1 MLSAI
6 AASTGREGTSTK
18 PRVARASVMLWAS
31 VNAVIVLISIQGPRH
46 DEQQAEHEQQVIDAE
61 QDVLDAQGEVAQ
73 GGLPERA
80 GARLQRMQ
88 RHLDGGACGCE
99 ELPGGRAVR
108 PAHGEHDALSL
119 PGQAQHVLR
128 RERLLG
134 ARELVAQRGPIRRDR
149 LRPAAPAS
157 LRQLRRAEQL
167 GQIRRRLDLE
177 HVTRGGQLFER
188 GARDAEIVRR
198 RRPRPRQ
205 QNRRQQRQRRSPTH
219 SRALVSCLPPKEAEL
234 RLPRQ

>member
-1 MLSAI
+1 M
-6 AASTGREGTSTK
+6 AALVRG
-18 PRVARASVMLWAS
+18 
-31 VNAVIVLISIQGPRH
+31 
-46 DEQQAEHEQQVIDAE
+46 
-61 QDVLDAQGEVAQ
+61 
-73 GGLPERA
+73 
-80 GARLQRMQ
+80 
-88 RHLDGGACGCE
+88 E

-119 PGQAQHVLR
+119 PGQAQHVLC

-149 LRPAAPAS
+149 ARAGRPRISPAAPAGRTARPDPAA
-157 LRQLRRAEQL
+157 LRPRARNARP
-167 GQIRRRLDLE
+167 GSSSSS
-177 HVTRGGQLFER
+177 

-219 SRALVSCLPPKEAEL
+219 ARALVRVSHRKKPTAAARDDDALARASRRSIDPAAG
-234 RLPRQ
+234 RRSPRDARASPRRPARAAAG